1 MGRTASPANR
11 RPAARYLAHA
21 RNELRFHSVKTGRN
35 KIIPQPV
42 FLEMLGEESEE
53 NIDSD
58 STSSSDTDTTL
69 TDPDIEAYMRD
80 AEGTQTGRPDIS
92 EGSASKLS
100 QVEQTRVEHLSFI
113 RDTAERMNLSED
125 LHGEGDD
132 EAVEAFLYPD
142 PITSELVPP
151 PTPRL
156 SHVDLPLPSIETDT
170 PKGKFRETRE
180 DWMEECEGGDLSNI
194 IHLLP
199 ANCEGPLFSD
209 ERHLDNNNTHHTKDV
224 SMQDEE
230 DGDVSN
236 ASPFSLTID
245 TSEMD
250 ALQPEPEDRDLSGTQ
265 GRVWDG
271 RQLWSPITQNAMQAE
286 APLSS
291 RTQSAVTSQTPGL
304 GCVAS
309 HMDDFTEP
317 CVTDLLGEPFP
328 VKATALEEDAPQ
340 SMETVP
346 REPEDMGLPDT
357 PLPVSGPEVHTA
369 SLTKGFPK
377 NHPLPTALNQIPG
390 LGYASVHTNN
400 FIGSSTTGVRNKLL
414 PEQAPAAEPATHA
427 ASSEFTE
434 EEEVPDRVLKLFME
448 DLEEMEANVLAQA
461 ESERRLLCRKHKA
474 LASDH
479 DYTWGPLLSLAT
491 LRLEKRGVTRMK
503 GQRPYTEKGLQA
515 IRKVRKTLP
524 PWKRH
529 AVWSRSL
536 LSVETRLGGDWGLF
550 RSFHT
555 GRGPTGGD
563 PSIPY
568 WRHCNYCGNGCKA
581 V

>member
-1 MGRTASPANR
+1 MDRTASPANR
-11 RPAARYLAHA
+11 RRAARYLAHA
-21 RNELRFHSVKTGRN
+21 RNELRFHAVKTGRN

-42 FLEMLGEESEE
+42 FLEMFGEESDE

-58 STSSSDTDTTL
+58 SASSSDTDTTL
-69 TDPDIEAYMRD
+69 TDPDIDAYMRD
-80 AEGTQTGRPDIS
+80 AESTQTGRPDIS
-92 EGSASKLS
+92 ADSASKLS
-100 QVEQTRVEHLSFI
+100 QVEQTHVEHLNFI
-113 RDTAERMNLSED
+113 RDTAERMDLSED
-125 LHGEGDD
+125 IHGEGDD
-132 EAVEAFLYPD
+132 EAMEAFLYPD
-142 PITSELVPP
+142 PIPSELVPP

-156 SHVDLPLPSIETDT
+156 SHVDLPFPSIETDT
-170 PKGKFRETRE
+170 PKGNIRETR

-199 ANCEGPLFSD
+199 ANGEGPLFSG
-209 ERHLDNNNTHHTKDV
+209 EGHLDNNNTGHTKDV
-224 SMQDEE
+224 SIQDDE

-236 ASPFSLTID
+236 ASPFSLIID

-250 ALQPEPEDRDLSGTQ
+250 ALQPEPEDRDLSGTR
-265 GRVWDG
+265 GRVRDDK
-271 RQLWSPITQNAMQAE
+271 QLWAPMTQNAMQAE
-286 APLSS
+286 ASLNN
-291 RTQSAVTSQTPGL
+291 RTQSAFTSQTPGL
-304 GCVAS
+304 GCVAV

-317 CVTDLLGEPFP
+317 RVTDLPGEPLS

-340 SMETVP
+340 SMETVL
-346 REPEDMGLPDT
+346 REPEDMGLSDI

-369 SLTKGFPK
+369 SLTKGFPT

-390 LGYASVHTNN
+390 LGCASVHTNN
-400 FIGSSTTGVRNKLL
+400 FIGSSMTGVRNELL

-434 EEEVPDRVLKLFME
+434 EEEVPDRILELFME

-461 ESERRLLCRKHKA
+461 ETERRLLCRKHKA
-474 LASDH
+474 LASNH
-479 DYTWGPLLSLAT
+479 HYTWGSPSSPAT
-491 LRLEKRGVTRMK
+491 PRLEKRGITRMK
-503 GQRPYTEKGLQA
+503 GQRPYTEKEFQA
-515 IRKVRKTLP
+515 IRKLRKTLP
-524 PWKRH
+524 PWKKH

-536 LSVETRLGGDWGLF
+536 LCVETRLGGEWGPF

-563 PSIPY
+563 PRLPY
-568 WRHCNYCGNGCKA
+568 WRRCNYCGNGCKA